1 MACGPLQIQEQSEAQ
16 EVKIT
21 PEMVERASSIY
32 REWHGENQGFF
43 ADGDVGDVGAL
54 LERLLP
60 IFSMISKSASDNPK
74 SC

>member
-1 MACGPLQIQEQSEAQ
+1 MADGPLSIQEQKQTQ
-16 EVKIT
+16 EVEIT
-21 PEMVERASSIY
+21 PDMVERARVIY

-43 ADGDVGDVGAL
+43 ADGADGDVGGL

-60 IFSMISKSASDNPK
+60 IFSMMSKSESDRPK